1 LSIYED
7 AQRVEDE
14 QELTVG
20 KLDGAQSVDRVE
32 RQESEDLKVI

>member
-1 LSIYED
+1 LSVDED

-14 QELTVG
+14 QELAIG

-32 RQESEDLKVI
+32 RQEPEDLKVI